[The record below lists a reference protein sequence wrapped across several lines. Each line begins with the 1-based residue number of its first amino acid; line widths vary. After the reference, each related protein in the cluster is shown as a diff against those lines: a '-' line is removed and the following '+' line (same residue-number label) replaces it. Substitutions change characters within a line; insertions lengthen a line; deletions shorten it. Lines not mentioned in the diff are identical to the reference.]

1 MTGITPAEVVLTG
14 GNLALVV
21 VVVVIALGALAMAA
35 MFRQEV
41 LSAGEGTDNMKNIAL
56 AVQEGA
62 NAYLQRQFRTLA
74 VFAGIAFFVLLALP
88 ADDWGVRIGRSVFF
102 LVGAGFSAT
111 VGYLGMSLAVKAN
124 LRVAAAANES
134 GRDPAMNIGFRTG
147 AMVGMLTVGLG
158 LLGASV
164 VVLLFKHEAPHVLEG
179 FGFGAALLA
188 MFMRVGG
195 GIFTKAAD
203 VGADLVGKVEQN
215 IPEDDPRNAATI
227 ADNVGDNVGDC
238 AGMAADLFES
248 YAVTLV
254 AALILGSQAFGDKG
268 LVFPLLIP
276 AVGALTAVAGVY
288 LMRPRPGENG
298 LTTINRAFYLSAGIA
313 AVACVILSFVYLPSS
328 FADFENVTPSALDQ
342 LSVSGA
348 SGNPALIASIAVVIG
363 IVMAAAI
370 LALTGYFTGTEYRPV
385 KDVGKT
391 SLTGAAT
398 VLLSGLAVG
407 FESAVYTT
415 LVIGAAVFGAY
426 LLGGASL
433 TVSLFAVALA
443 GCGLLTTVG
452 VIVAMDTF
460 GPVSDNAQGI
470 AEMSG
475 DVSPEGA
482 QILTELDA
490 VGNTT
495 KAITKGIAI
504 ATAVLAATALFG
516 SYATSVLDAL
526 VKARP
531 TTDEFTLADFFVF
544 NPAVLVGVLLGS
556 AVVFLFSGLAIS
568 AVGRA
573 AGAVVYEVRRQF
585 REIPGIMEGT
595 GRPEYGK
602 VVDIVTKDSLRELV
616 TPGILAVLA
625 PVAVGFGLGVTA
637 LAGFLAGA
645 IGTGTLMAVFLANS
659 GGAWDNAKKLVED
672 GNHGGKGSDAHAAT
686 IIGDTVGD
694 PFKDTAGPAINP
706 LLKVMNLVSLLVA
719 SAVVSMSVGK
729 DQNDPLRIGIA
740 VVCAGIIATAVY
752 ISKQREVSIGSDG
765 PSTPASPAPR
775 QRPDADGPG
784 PADRLTSSSTK
795 ISTTARGRS
804 DSSDLPLRLRSA
816 LETAGFTY
824 DAVAELLG
832 TRAHAALGRN
842 ETTPG
847 RRRTTD
853 GSPLATLTRLFL
865 LQAPVPAA
873 DAERALPDLLGP
885 LADDGFLATDG
896 QRGTRAPRRPPLR
909 HQRSPGGPRPLGRQ
923 RPDARTRRRSR
934 PGRAGPRPGHQP
946 GRHLPG
952 PADHP
957 RAGAAGPST
966 SAPAAASRRCT
977 WPPTRSASSRPT

>member
-1 MTGITPAEVVLTG
+1 
-14 GNLALVV
+14 NLVLVV
-21 VVVVIALGALAMAA
+21 VVAVIALGALAMAA
-35 MFRQEV
+35 MFRNEV
-41 LSAGEGTDNMKNIAL
+41 LAAGEGTDNMKNIAH

-62 NAYLQRQFRTLA
+62 NAYLTRQFRTLG
-74 VFAGIAFFVLLALP
+74 VFAAVAFVALLALP
-88 ADDWGVRIGRSVFF
+88 ADDWGVRFGRSLFF

-124 LRVAAAANES
+124 LRVAAAANET
-134 GRDPAMNIGFRTG
+134 GRDPAMKIGFRTG
-147 AMVGMLTVGLG
+147 ATVGMLTVGLG

-164 VVLLFKHEAPHVLEG
+164 VVLIFKDEAPHVLEG

-276 AVGALTAVAGVY
+276 AIGALTAVLGVY
-288 LMRPRPGENG
+288 LTVPRAGENG
-298 LTTINRAFYLSAGIA
+298 LKTINRAFYISA
-313 AVACVILSFVYLPSS
+313 AVGAVASVLLSFVYLPGS
-328 FADFENVTPSALDQ
+328 FADFANVPSTALDQ
-342 LSVSGA
+342 ISSSGA
-348 SGNPALIASIAVVIG
+348 DGDPRLIASAAVVIG
-363 IVMAAAI
+363 IVMAAGI

-398 VLLSGLAVG
+398 VILSGLSVG

-415 LVIGAAVFGAY
+415 FVIGGAVFGAF
-426 LLGGASL
+426 LLGTGSL
-433 TVSLFAVALA
+433 TISLFAVSLA

-516 SYATSVLDAL
+516 SYATSVLDKIKDSGA
-526 VKARP
+526 
-531 TTDEFTLADFFVF
+531 TDFSLADFFVF
-544 NPAVLVGVLLGS
+544 NPAVLVGVLLG
-556 AVVFLFSGLAIS
+556 AAAVFLFAGLAIN

-573 AGAVVYEVRRQF
+573 AGAVVFEVRRQF

-625 PVAVGFGLGVTA
+625 PIAVGFGLGVAA

-645 IGTGTLMAVFLANS
+645 IGTGTLMAIFLANS

-672 GNHGGKGSDAHAAT
+672 GNHGGKGSEAHAAT
-686 IIGDTVGD
+686 VIGDTVGD

-706 LLKVMNLVSLLVA
+706 LIKVMNLVSLLIA

-729 DQNDPLRIGIA
+729 DENDGLRIVIALVAALIIA
-740 VVCAGIIATAVY
+740 VAVY
-752 ISKQREVSIGSDG
+752 ISKQREVAIGG
-765 PSTPASPAPR
+765 
-775 QRPDADGPG
+775 
-784 PADRLTSSSTK
+784 
-795 ISTTARGRS
+795 
-804 DSSDLPLRLRSA
+804 
-816 LETAGFTY
+816 
-824 DAVAELLG
+824 
-832 TRAHAALGRN
+832 
-842 ETTPG
+842 
-847 RRRTTD
+847 
-853 GSPLATLTRLFL
+853 
-865 LQAPVPAA
+865 
-873 DAERALPDLLGP
+873 
-885 LADDGFLATDG
+885 DD
-896 QRGTRAPRRPPLR
+896 
-909 HQRSPGGPRPLGRQ
+909 
-923 RPDARTRRRSR
+923 
-934 PGRAGPRPGHQP
+934 
-946 GRHLPG
+946 
-952 PADHP
+952 
-957 RAGAAGPST
+957 
-966 SAPAAASRRCT
+966 SAPAEPASQT
-977 WPPTRSASSRPT
+977 TP